1 MKISLNWL
9 SDFLNIQLNSKF
21 IAPVLTDIGLEV
33 EGNEKYELF
42 KGGLKGLVVGKVKHC
57 RKHPNA
63 DRLKLTKVD
72 IGEKKL
78 LQIICGA
85 PNVDKNQ
92 TVVVATIGTVLF
104 SKDGQK
110 IKIKKSKIRG
120 EESQG
125 MICAEDEIGVGE
137 SHEGI
142 MILNDK
148 HKAGKKVSKIFQ
160 NYNDEIF
167 DIGLT
172 PNRSDA
178 MSHFGVARD
187 LRAALLHRKKKVEL
201 ISPPISSFY
210 VNSRN
215 RKIKVKIHDSKF
227 CRRFTGVCIE
237 NLNVKNSP
245 QWLQNRLLS
254 IGLKPIN
261 NVVDITNFVLHE
273 LGQPLHAYDI
283 EKFSSENIE
292 VKHIKPGTKFTTLDG
307 LERKIGKNDLMICND
322 DVPMCIAGVYGGT
335 NFGVTENTKSIFL
348 ESAYFDPVSVR
359 KTSKLHSINSDASFR
374 FERGVD
380 INMVDYALKR
390 AAILICEICEGS
402 VCSEIIDEYKNKI
415 IEKSILLN
423 YEKTNNLIGQ
433 VIEPETIKS
442 ILTSLDF
449 KINNITETGVG
460 ITVPSYR
467 HDVERECDVVE
478 EVLRIYGFNEINFS
492 NKMSIS
498 ISSNERSFSYKIENV
513 ISNYLIS
520 LGFKEIMNNSLTN
533 NNLKLFNRKSIKV
546 INSISNDVSELRTT
560 LLESCMKTLK
570 YNLNRNNI
578 NNKFFEFGKIYV
590 KERELTNEK
599 RRLGILFSGG
609 FFKETWLTNE
619 KIKNEIFLLKNI
631 LKNIFEKF
639 SVNFK
644 EMSVDMEGFKYS
656 LGYYDNNKRF
666 AMLGCIDDK
675 ISQDFDGKSIF
686 YASIDIDYLNKKK
699 HTKFNNYK
707 PISKFPIVKRDLS
720 FILNKDV
727 SFSEIN
733 DVVNKSK
740 IKNLIKLSI
749 FDVYEGDKI
758 PTGKKSYGIN
768 FALSN
773 IEKTLNE
780 NEINITMKK
789 ITNVIVNE
797 FNAKLRDN

>member
-9 SDFLNIQLNSKF
+9 SEFLNIELNSKF
-21 IAPVLTDIGLEV
+21 IEPVLTDIGLEV
-33 EGNEKYELF
+33 ESNQKYELF

-57 RKHPNA
+57 VKHPNA

-72 IGEKKL
+72 VGEKKL
-78 LQIICGA
+78 LQIVCGA
-85 PNVDKNQ
+85 PNIDNNQ
-92 TVVVATIGTVLF
+92 TVVVATVGTVLYPI
-104 SKDGQK
+104 DGQK

-120 EESQG
+120 EESEG
-125 MICAEDEIGVGE
+125 MICAEDEIGIGE

-142 MILNDK
+142 IVLNDK
-148 HKAGKKVSKIFQ
+148 YKAGKKVSKIFK
-160 NYNDEIF
+160 NYNDEVF

-187 LRAALLHRKKKVEL
+187 LRAALLRRGKNVEL

-215 RKIKVKIHDSKF
+215 KRINVKIQDPKF

-237 NLNVKNSP
+237 NLKIKKSP
-245 QWLQNRLLS
+245 EWLQNRLLS
-254 IGLKPIN
+254 IGLNPIN

-292 VKHIKPGTKFTTLDG
+292 VKHIKSGTKFTTLDG

-335 NFGVTENTKSIFL
+335 GFGVTDNTKSIFL

-380 INMVDYALKR
+380 INMVEYALKR

-402 VCSEIIDEYKNKI
+402 VCSEVVDEYQNKV

-423 YEKTNNLIGQ
+423 YEKTNSLIGQ
-433 VIEPETIKS
+433 IIEPETIKS

-478 EVLRIYGFNEINFS
+478 EILRIYGYNEINFS
-492 NKMSIS
+492 NKMPIS
-498 ISSNERSFSYKIENV
+498 ITSNEKNFSYKIENE
-513 ISNYLIS
+513 ISNFLIS

-533 NNLKLFNRKSIKV
+533 NNLKLFDRKSINV
-546 INSISNDVSELRTT
+546 INSISSDVSEMRTT
-560 LLESCMKTLK
+560 LLESCLKTLK
-570 YNLNRNNI
+570 YNLNRNSK
-578 NNKFFEFGKIYV
+578 NNKYFEFGKIYV
-590 KERELTNEK
+590 KEKELTNEK

-609 FFKETWLTNE
+609 FFKESWLTND

-631 LKNIFEKF
+631 LKNIFAKF
-639 SVNFK
+639 SVNYK
-644 EMSVDMEGFKYS
+644 EISIDMDGFKYS
-656 LGYYDNNKRF
+656 LGYYDNNKKF
-666 AMLGCIDDK
+666 ATVGCINDK

-686 YASIDIDYLNKKK
+686 YASIDIDYINKKK
-699 HTKFNNYK
+699 HTKYNIYK
-707 PISKFPIVKRDLS
+707 SVSKFPIVKRDLS

-727 SFSEIN
+727 SFSKIN
-733 DVVNKSK
+733 DVLNKSK
-740 IKNLIKLSI
+740 IKNLIELSI

-773 IEKTLNE
+773 IKKTLNE
-780 NEINITMKK
+780 NEINTTMKK
-789 ITNVIVNE
+789 ISKVIVNE

>member
-42 KGGLKGLVVGKVKHC
+42 KGGLKGLLVGKVKHC

-120 EESQG
+120 EESEG
-125 MICAEDEIGVGE
+125 MICAEDEIGIGE

-210 VNSRN
+210 VNSRY
-215 RKIKVKIHDSKF
+215 RKINVKIHDSKL

-245 QWLQNRLLS
+245 KWLQNRLLS

-273 LGQPLHAYDI
+273 LGQPLHAYDL

-292 VKHIKPGTKFTTLDG
+292 VKYIKTGTKFTTLDG
-307 LERKIGKNDLMICND
+307 LERKIGK
-322 DVPMCIAGVYGGT
+322 T
-335 NFGVTENTKSIFL
+335 
-348 ESAYFDPVSVR
+348 
-359 KTSKLHSINSDASFR
+359 
-374 FERGVD
+374 
-380 INMVDYALKR
+380 
-390 AAILICEICEGS
+390 
-402 VCSEIIDEYKNKI
+402 
-415 IEKSILLN
+415 
-423 YEKTNNLIGQ
+423 
-433 VIEPETIKS
+433 
-442 ILTSLDF
+442 
-449 KINNITETGVG
+449 
-460 ITVPSYR
+460 
-467 HDVERECDVVE
+467 
-478 EVLRIYGFNEINFS
+478 
-492 NKMSIS
+492 
-498 ISSNERSFSYKIENV
+498 
-513 ISNYLIS
+513 
-520 LGFKEIMNNSLTN
+520 
-533 NNLKLFNRKSIKV
+533 
-546 INSISNDVSELRTT
+546 
-560 LLESCMKTLK
+560 
-570 YNLNRNNI
+570 
-578 NNKFFEFGKIYV
+578 
-590 KERELTNEK
+590 
-599 RRLGILFSGG
+599 
-609 FFKETWLTNE
+609 
-619 KIKNEIFLLKNI
+619 
-631 LKNIFEKF
+631 
-639 SVNFK
+639 
-644 EMSVDMEGFKYS
+644 
-656 LGYYDNNKRF
+656 
-666 AMLGCIDDK
+666 
-675 ISQDFDGKSIF
+675 
-686 YASIDIDYLNKKK
+686 
-699 HTKFNNYK
+699 
-707 PISKFPIVKRDLS
+707 
-720 FILNKDV
+720 
-727 SFSEIN
+727 
-733 DVVNKSK
+733 
-740 IKNLIKLSI
+740 
-749 FDVYEGDKI
+749 
-758 PTGKKSYGIN
+758 
-768 FALSN
+768 
-773 IEKTLNE
+773 
-780 NEINITMKK
+780 
-789 ITNVIVNE
+789 
-797 FNAKLRDN
+797 